1 MSDLLSDQRPDNRS
15 QSYHAPAWSLGPN
28 YHEILSHL
36 QAMDRLLLRRG
47 LASSSRSLQKTADKK
62 AAAAKKYHGDNVK
75 YGSLSRAQRAFLDRV
90 VRVDQAG
97 ELGADYIY
105 FGQYTVLASKYP
117 HLKPVLQHMWDQEIH
132 HHNTFNKLQT
142 ERRVRP
148 SLLTPLWKAGAF
160 GIGVSTALISKEAAM
175 ACTVA
180 VETVIGRH
188 YNQQLRVLM
197 NQFNDVP
204 VYDKET
210 GERLQAE
217 HLPRD
222 VATSSELRELKSL
235 ISQFRDDELEHLD
248 TAIEHDAEKAVPYL
262 LLTEVIKLV
271 CRGAIWTAERV

>member
-1 MSDLLSDQRPDNRS
+1 MI
-15 QSYHAPAWSLGPN
+15 
-28 YHEILSHL
+28 YHEILNHS
-36 QAMDRLLLRRG
+36 QAMDKLLLRRG
-47 LASSSRSLQKTADKK
+47 FASSSRSLHKTVDKK

-160 GIGVSTALISKEAAM
+160 GIGVSTALIGKEAAM

-180 VETVIGRH
+180 VETVIGGH

-210 GERLQAE
+210 GEKLKEAD
-217 HLPRD
+217 LPRD

>member
-1 MSDLLSDQRPDNRS
+1 MIQ
-15 QSYHAPAWSLGPN
+15 
-28 YHEILSHL
+28 
-36 QAMDRLLLRRG
+36 RRG
-47 LASSSRSLQKTADKK
+47 LASSCRALQKAVDKK
-62 AAAAKKYHGDNVK
+62 AAATKKYHGDNVE

-90 VRVDQAG
+90 IRVDQAG

-105 FGQYTVLASKYP
+105 FGQYTVLSNKYP

-160 GIGVSTALISKEAAM
+160 GIGVSTALLSKEAAM

-180 VETVIGRH
+180 VETVIGGH

-197 NQFNDVP
+197 NQYNDIP
-204 VYDKET
+204 VYDKDT
-210 GERLQAE
+210 GEALD
-217 HLPRD
+217 LDKLGRD
-222 VATSSELRELKSL
+222 IATSAELRDLKSL

-262 LLTEVIKLV
+262 LLTELIKLV